1 MPSCRQGIGTALV
14 GAIEALFQREGMA
27 TVVADTPESNVPAR
41 RFLEKLGFGNPI
53 SHVYMSL
60 NIANSKGKDG
70 VKAPRKKKGAPKQKP
85 VRVRQMD
92 IDDLGEGERED
103 VGKERRN
110 YGKGTGKHGVCKK

>member
-1 MPSCRQGIGTALV
+1 MV

-92 IDDLGEGERED
+92 IDDLGEGEREN
-103 VGKERRN
+103 GKERRN
-110 YGKGTGKHGVCKK
+110 YRKGMGKHGVCKK